1 MSWQRQ
7 RGQVARTQIR
17 EEKLYND
24 LQFSECKTEKPSNAI
39 NQMRAHFKRNTFNV
53 ESEKQ
58 VFKFS

>member
-1 MSWQRQ
+1 M
-7 RGQVARTQIR
+7 ARTQIR